1 MRLRDLFSIRNEPYC
16 RILKRVMTSI
26 LSAQKVSKRSLTLNK
41 SFFLSLVIHLCLI
54 FGITFTTFYKMP
66 LLESS
71 SIINVKFANA
81 SEDVIGQEGSS
92 SENISQN
99 TEESDFLSKKEI
111 NENNFQA
118 YKVKKLEAN
127 STVNNEEAMYLNLW
141 QRNIESSGDKMIS
154 ATDKILEDSKVQIM
168 ATIDSFGNLIKSEIL
183 ISSGDRSVD
192 EMAIKILEES
202 APFAPFDPKMLNE
215 YSFLEIVRD
224 WNFSS
229 N

>member
-1 MRLRDLFSIRNEPYC
+1 
-16 RILKRVMTSI
+16 MTSI

-41 SFFLSLVIHLCLI
+41 SFFLSLIIHLCLI
-54 FGITFTTFYKMP
+54 FGVTFTTFYKMP

-81 SEDVIGQEGSS
+81 SEDLIGQEGSS
-92 SENISQN
+92 SESISQN
-99 TEESDFLSKKEI
+99 TEESDLWSKKEV

-141 QRNIESSGDKMIS
+141 QRNIESTGDKMIS
-154 ATDKILEDSKVQIM
+154 AADKILENSKVQIM

-183 ISSGDRSVD
+183 ISSGDISVD